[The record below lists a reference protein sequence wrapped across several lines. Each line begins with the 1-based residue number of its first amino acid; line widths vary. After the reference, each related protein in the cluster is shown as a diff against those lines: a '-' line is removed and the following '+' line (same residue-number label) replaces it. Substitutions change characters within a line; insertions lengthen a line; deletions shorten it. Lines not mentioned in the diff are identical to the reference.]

1 LNSRP
6 IKEPYY
12 SKGELEVI
20 VAKIA
25 SSIKSEWKTRFID
38 DFDLL
43 DEVKQEKLLKELI
56 EAGYQVI
63 TAEVDT
69 TATKDGSIVLRECKV
84 DDGVEKISLF

>member
-1 LNSRP
+1 METGRP
-6 IKEPYY
+6 IREPYF
-12 SKGELEVI
+12 KGELEVI

-56 EAGYQVI
+56 DAGYQVI
-63 TAEVDT
+63 TAEVGT
-69 TATKDGSIVLRECKV
+69 AATKDGSIVLRECKV